1 MTTTDDEPMTLT
13 ETLVLAVLMRVAATL
28 LERFNDEYDYHPTYG
43 DWSPKSLRYEAD
55 YLTNYAQRELM
66 P

>member
-1 MTTTDDEPMTLT
+1 MTTTDEPMTLT
-13 ETLVLAVLMRVAATL
+13 ETLQLVVLMRVAATL
-28 LERFNDEYDYHPTYG
+28 LERFNTEYDYHPIYG

-55 YLTNYAQRELM
+55 YLTNYAAKELM